1 MDGNAR
7 NHKWLKVRIMQ
18 LTSPLID
25 NILANDFTPVAVGT
39 RYVEANLFLIKGE
52 GATGSSLSCENEPT
66 ETSEISL

>member
-7 NHKWLKVRIMQ
+7 NHKWLKVRIME

-39 RYVEANLFLIKGE
+39 RYVVKYNTMLGGQDQMCIKHE
-52 GATGSSLSCENEPT
+52 L
-66 ETSEISL
+66 